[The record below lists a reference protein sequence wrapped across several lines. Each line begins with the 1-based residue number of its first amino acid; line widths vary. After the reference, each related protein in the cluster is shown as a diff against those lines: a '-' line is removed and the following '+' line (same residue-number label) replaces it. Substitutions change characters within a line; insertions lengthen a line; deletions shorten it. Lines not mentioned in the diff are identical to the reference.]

1 MRTLIAIPVYN
12 EDRYVSRVVSEVTRY
27 ASDVLVIDD
36 GSDDQTPCL
45 LAKLPVDVI
54 RHAYNRG
61 YGRSIR
67 DAFQW
72 ASCYGY
78 DWLITMDCDEQHEPA
93 SLPDFL
99 NAIAQNDCDIVS
111 GSRYLESNG
120 RPDRPPEDRRRI
132 NTEISK
138 KINDCLNLSITDA
151 FCGFKAY
158 RVESLRKLYLTE
170 DGYAMPLQ
178 LWIQAAANNLR
189 IKELAIRLIYRD
201 RNRSFGG
208 PLDDPEHRLA
218 HYLDVFGA
226 ELQRFEEEFLE
237 AVAGSGSNRS

>member
-72 ASCYGY
+72 AHRVAV
-78 DWLITMDCDEQHEPA
+78 EA
-93 SLPDFL
+93 AVSL
-99 NAIAQNDCDIVS
+99 VV
-111 GSRYLESNG
+111 GS
-120 RPDRPPEDRRRI
+120 
-132 NTEISK
+132 IS
-138 KINDCLNLSITDA
+138 
-151 FCGFKAY
+151 
-158 RVESLRKLYLTE
+158 V
-170 DGYAMPLQ
+170 
-178 LWIQAAANNLR
+178 
-189 IKELAIRLIYRD
+189 
-201 RNRSFGG
+201 
-208 PLDDPEHRLA
+208 
-218 HYLDVFGA
+218 V
-226 ELQRFEEEFLE
+226 
-237 AVAGSGSNRS
+237 